1 MDTLHELMFRE
12 WGRAF
17 GIAPAPQE
25 GDTEPEPERASVL
38 AKESVDTT
46 RQASVAIRDPAL
58 YRTPGVV
65 RRMLQRQ
72 VGNRCKLPSWA
83 ASETI
88 RAPRSFGGGSCA
100 PPEMSPGAELIET
113 LVLSLQRWD
122 RRAALA
128 MRAHY
133 CLLGR
138 RPLSERIAWVAQ
150 KSETKVSR
158 IGYRAALA
166 RGRMQIE
173 HALVTGAK
181 KIG

>member
-1 MDTLHELMFRE
+1 
-12 WGRAF
+12 
-17 GIAPAPQE
+17 
-25 GDTEPEPERASVL
+25 
-38 AKESVDTT
+38 
-46 RQASVAIRDPAL
+46 
-58 YRTPGVV
+58 
-65 RRMLQRQ
+65 
-72 VGNRCKLPSWA
+72 
-83 ASETI
+83 
-88 RAPRSFGGGSCA
+88 
-100 PPEMSPGAELIET
+100 
-113 LVLSLQRWD
+113 
-122 RRAALA
+122 